1 MLPSTNFDVAPCRPG
16 ADERSFWWPRICV
29 RHGKVVKARGAAR
42 GARGD
47 VANPVIGAAPRAT
60 RADSGGCRAHP
71 PMKTFTTGSSSHA
84 ADALLL

>member
-1 MLPSTNFDVAPCRPG
+1 MRWFFPIGQIHLSSDIIGQGV
-16 ADERSFWWPRICV
+16 V

-47 VANPVIGAAPRAT
+47 EADPVIGAAPRAT